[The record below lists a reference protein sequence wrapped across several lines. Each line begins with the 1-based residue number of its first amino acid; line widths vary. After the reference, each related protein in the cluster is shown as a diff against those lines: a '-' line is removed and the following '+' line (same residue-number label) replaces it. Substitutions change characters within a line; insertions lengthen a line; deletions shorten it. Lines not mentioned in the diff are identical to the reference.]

1 MFVVSKR
8 NIIIPSPDGSQA
20 FRLPKDFMG
29 DVPAWVSDS
38 PYFKGLVSD
47 GKIIV
52 SNSKSD
58 KSLEASAKAAAEA
71 EAKAKSK
78 AKSGG
83 KGRGKKSK
91 DVVKTSDEDKDSDQ
105 ETPENTAD
113 GSEKETGDPEQ
124 ENSGNDQAE

>member
-58 KSLEASAKAAAEA
+58 KSLESSAKAAAEA
-71 EAKAKSK
+71 KAK

>member
-71 EAKAKSK
+71 KAK

>member
-52 SNSKSD
+52 SNSKSG

-71 EAKAKSK
+71 EDK

-83 KGRGKKSK
+83 KGRDKKSK

>member
-71 EAKAKSK
+71 EDK

-83 KGRGKKSK
+83 KGRDKKSK

-124 ENSGNDQAE
+124 ENSGNDQPE

>member
-71 EAKAKSK
+71 EAKAKSD
-78 AKSGG
+78 G

-105 ETPENTAD
+105 ETHENTAD

>member
-47 GKIIV
+47 GKTIV

-71 EAKAKSK
+71 EAK

>member
-71 EAKAKSK
+71 EDK

>member
-71 EAKAKSK
+71 EAKAKS
-78 AKSGG
+78 GG

-91 DVVKTSDEDKDSDQ
+91 DVVKTSDEDKYSDQ

>member
-29 DVPAWVSDS
+29 DVPAWASDS

-71 EAKAKSK
+71 EDK

-83 KGRGKKSK
+83 KGRDKKSK

>member
-8 NIIIPSPDGSQA
+8 NIIIPSTDGSQA

-71 EAKAKSK
+71 EAKAKS
-78 AKSGG
+78 GG

>member
-8 NIIIPSPDGSQA
+8 DIIIPSPDGSQA

-71 EAKAKSK
+71 EDK

-83 KGRGKKSK
+83 KGRDKKSK

>member
-20 FRLPKDFMG
+20 FRLPKDFVG

-71 EAKAKSK
+71 EAK

>member
-71 EAKAKSK
+71 EAKAR
-78 AKSGG
+78 SGG

>member
-71 EAKAKSK
+71 EAKAKSD
-78 AKSGG
+78 G

>member
-71 EAKAKSK
+71 EAKAKS
-78 AKSGG
+78 GG
-83 KGRGKKSK
+83 KGIGKKSK

>member
-20 FRLPKDFMG
+20 FRLPTDFMG

-71 EAKAKSK
+71 EAK

>member
-71 EAKAKSK
+71 EAKAKS
-78 AKSGG
+78 GG

>member
-71 EAKAKSK
+71 EAKAKS
-78 AKSGG
+78 GG

-124 ENSGNDQAE
+124 ENSGNDQTE

>member
-71 EAKAKSK
+71 EAKAKS
-78 AKSGG
+78 GD

-113 GSEKETGDPEQ
+113 GSEKETGGPEQ

>member
-1 MFVVSKR
+1 MFVVSTR

-71 EAKAKSK
+71 EAKAKS
-78 AKSGG
+78 GG

-124 ENSGNDQAE
+124 ENSSNDQAE

>member
-20 FRLPKDFMG
+20 FRLPKDLVG

-71 EAKAKSK
+71 EAK

>member
-71 EAKAKSK
+71 EGK

>member
-71 EAKAKSK
+71 EAKAKS
-78 AKSGG
+78 GG

-105 ETPENTAD
+105 ETLENTAD

>member
-47 GKIIV
+47 GKIIF

-71 EAKAKSK
+71 EDK

-83 KGRGKKSK
+83 KGRDKKSK

>member
-58 KSLEASAKAAAEA
+58 RSLEASAKAAAEA
-71 EAKAKSK
+71 EAK

-124 ENSGNDQAE
+124 ENSGNDQTE

>member
-71 EAKAKSK
+71 EAKAKS
-78 AKSGG
+78 GG
-83 KGRGKKSK
+83 NGRGKKSK

>member
-71 EAKAKSK
+71 EAKAKS
-78 AKSGG
+78 GG
-83 KGRGKKSK
+83 KGRDKKSK

>member
-29 DVPAWVSDS
+29 DVPAWVSDC

-71 EAKAKSK
+71 EAK

>member
-71 EAKAKSK
+71 EAKAKS
-78 AKSGG
+78 GD

>member
-58 KSLEASAKAAAEA
+58 KSLEASVKAAAEA
-71 EAKAKSK
+71 EAK

>member
-71 EAKAKSK
+71 EDK

-83 KGRGKKSK
+83 KGRDKKSK

>member
-71 EAKAKSK
+71 EAKAKS
-78 AKSGG
+78 GG

-113 GSEKETGDPEQ
+113 GSEKETGDPEK